1 MEPSLLPLAKSIYYV
16 AVCYQKHRTFFS
28 QSLKLVTTSKRP
40 HLVSGRIPFLDWQF
54 VDFPFFIKGAW
65 LALGSLSNDVFE
77 RRASTGSEL
86 LELLGRDFEKSLV
99 QVVFTRVTT
108 LSNTNLA
115 ALRHIK
121 REKGSV
127 PVGVRHP
134 KTALLKL
141 PIIYTWTVADP
152 GEGLGPLLLSDQT
165 KARRAE
171 KKNLETALA
180 HRYLKVRIRHCMN
193 VPDNRDGGS
202 WNLLTFLMYDLCFR
216 ELFYAFYLAG
226 MKSVWSMTFWHLK

>member
-1 MEPSLLPLAKSIYYV
+1 MEPSLLPLAKSICYV
-16 AVCYQKHRTFFS
+16 VLCYPKHRTFFS

-40 HLVSGRIPFLDWQF
+40 HLISERIPFL
-54 VDFPFFIKGAW
+54 GAW
-65 LALGSLSNDVFE
+65 LALGSSSNDVFE

-134 KTALLKL
+134 KTALFKL
-141 PIIYTWTVADP
+141 PIIYTWTVADR

-171 KKNLETALA
+171 KKNLETALP